1 MLFNS
6 LIFAVF
12 FPVVFFLYWSAGHRL
27 QNRVLLAASYLF
39 YGWWDWRFLGLII
52 LTSAIDFYCARKIED
67 SAEGAQRKRFL
78 ILSAVSNLSILGF
91 FKYFNFFADSLRH
104 LLLGL
109 GFEAPELFFNIVL
122 PVGISFYTFQS
133 LSYTIDVYRKSIP
146 AQKEFLNYALFVSFF
161 PQLVAGPI
169 ERASALMPQV
179 TQPRT
184 YKDDQITE
192 GCWLFLWGLFQKMV
206 LADQFA
212 KIADP
217 VFDGTSLL
225 TGASALTALYA
236 FAFQIFCDF
245 AGYSNMARGLA
256 KLLGFELMIN
266 FEYPYF
272 VKSPS
277 AFWKNWHIS
286 LSRWLK
292 DYVYIPLG
300 GNRLSGLMTYRNL
313 LLTMVLGGLWHG
325 AAWTYVAW
333 GLYHGLLLIA
343 FRAAEPYFS
352 KAGIKGF
359 FSKLPAARF
368 LGVLGYFQL
377 TCLGW
382 LLFRASSLTQ
392 ARDFFSVILSD
403 FSAAEMI
410 QQPFSLNFFILACVL
425 TAFEWF
431 HKSRGS
437 VLAVLKTPLLWRWTA
452 YFVLFHSIFIFGV
465 EKAQSFVYFQF

>member
-6 LIFAVF
+6 LVFAVF
-12 FPVVFFLYWSAGHRL
+12 FPAVFFLYWSVGHRL
-27 QNRVLLAASYLF
+27 QNRVLLAASYIF
-39 YGWWDWRFLGLII
+39 YGWWDWRFLGLIL
-52 LTSAIDFYCARKIED
+52 LTTGIDFYCAQKIE
-67 SAEGAQRKRFL
+67 SLPNSSKRQNYLLF
-78 ILSAVSNLSILGF
+78 SVVSNLLILGF
-91 FKYFNFFADSLRH
+91 FKYFNFFAESFRQLF
-104 LLLGL
+104 LSL
-109 GFEAPELFFNIVL
+109 GFDVSPLVLQIVL
-122 PVGISFYTFQS
+122 PVGISFYTFQCM
-133 LSYTIDVYRKSIP
+133 SYTIDVFRKEIP
-146 AQKEFLNYALFVSFF
+146 AEKSFLNYALFVSFF

-169 ERASALMPQV
+169 ERASSLLPQV
-179 TQPRT
+179 NNVRT

-212 KIADP
+212 KITDP
-217 VFDGTSLL
+217 VFDGTALL

-266 FEYPYF
+266 FKYPYF

-286 LSRWLK
+286 LSTWLK

-300 GNRLSGLMTYRNL
+300 GNRLSGFLTYRNL

-333 GLYHGLLLIA
+333 GLYHGILLIS
-343 FRAAEPYFS
+343 FRAAAPWFS
-352 KAGIKGF
+352 KTETKDF
-359 FSKLPAARF
+359 FAKIPGAHF

-382 LLFRASSLTQ
+382 LFFRASSLTQ
-392 ARDFFSVILSD
+392 VRDFFSLIISD
-403 FSAAEMI
+403 FNALEMI
-410 QQPFSLNFFILACVL
+410 QQPVFLNFFILACVL
-425 TAFEWF
+425 IAFEWF
-431 HKSRGS
+431 HKTRGS
-437 VLAVLKTPLLWRWTA
+437 VLAILKTPLWLRWSA
-452 YFVLFHSIFIFGV
+452 YFLLFHGVFIFGV
-465 EKAQSFVYFQF
+465 EKAKSFVYFQF